1 MDFAQILLVID
12 KMVVTMFAITGA
24 LVTGR
29 RVLQLG
35 VRTATI
41 PKPKRRR

>member
-1 MDFAQILLVID
+1 MDFAKMLLVIGN
-12 KMVVTMFAITGA
+12 MVETMFAITGA

-41 PKPKRRR
+41 PKPKRRK